1 MGPPRKRRKITS
13 ITREV
18 DSRNDAK
25 QLTDLNSVTEP
36 DIVSPNTNQIRANQT
51 VSSTCS
57 NNNNDNQSST
67 LLNIDYARLA
77 REIVK
82 LQTGPT
88 VNNMTTPIHSDLS
101 ATAGNSHENRDIDL
115 ILPIL
120 TVPCVNE
127 TSQSSATNEASKTI
141 PMQPTSVLSG
151 KNCSSTCN
159 SNVNFHNL
167 IDTSILSNEPSAN
180 AQNNYNTGQRQVT
193 ELTSGI
199 PLGAHI
205 PKRIKEKNWA
215 NEYIDLS
222 ALLPKNVD
230 NDLWSVTFAPSTVTL
245 QNQQNVPKTKS
256 ILSFYEW
263 NEAFRIFMAIYIQ
276 KFPEDAPH
284 MLKYMSTI
292 RNIYEMKGNE
302 SFRYYDETFRLLR
315 KENSQPWQQ
324 EIDELHRKTMFMKS
338 SKFTTN
344 HTFLQSPTTAKHNNG
359 TAFNPNNRRVQP
371 FLDKS
376 NNGTYN
382 IYNKYQCCTKR
393 ICPYQHVCRVCK
405 GPHPQA
411 KCTKQATI
419 HQTNQPNTKQNTK
432 PSKP

>member
-13 ITREV
+13 TTRDIE
-18 DSRNDAK
+18 SRNDSE
-25 QLTDLNSVTEP
+25 QLSELNPVTVP
-36 DIVSPNTNQIRANQT
+36 DSVSPNTNQIRANQT
-51 VSSTCS
+51 VLS
-57 NNNNDNQSST
+57 NNSNNDNQSST

-77 REIVK
+77 REIVR
-82 LQTGPT
+82 LQAGPT
-88 VNNMTTPIHSDLS
+88 STNVTAPIHSVLS
-101 ATAGNSHENRDIDL
+101 TTTGNSIDHRDINL
-115 ILPIL
+115 LPPLL
-120 TVPCVNE
+120 TVPYVNE
-127 TSQSSATNEASKTI
+127 NSQPSATSEASRTI
-141 PMQPTSVLSG
+141 PMQSTSVLPG
-151 KNCSSTCN
+151 NNCSTD

-167 IDTSILSNEPSAN
+167 IDSILSNEPSAN
-180 AQNNYNTGQRQVT
+180 VHNNYNAGQRQVT

-205 PKRIKEKNWA
+205 PKRIKEKIWA

-222 ALLPKNVD
+222 ALLPTNVD
-230 NDLWSVTFAPSTVTL
+230 NDLWSVTFAPNTVTL
-245 QNQQNVPKTKS
+245 QNQQNVPKPKS

-263 NEAFRIFMAIYIQ
+263 NEAFRIYMAIYIQ
-276 KFPEDAPH
+276 IFPEDAPH

-292 RNIYEMKGNE
+292 KNIYEMKGNE

-324 EIDELHRKTMFMKS
+324 EIDELYRKAMFMKS
-338 SKFTTN
+338 SKFTVN
-344 HTFLQSPTTAKHNNG
+344 HNFPQPPTTAKYNNG
-359 TAFNPNNRRVQP
+359 TAINPNNRRVQP
-371 FLDKS
+371 FLDTN
-376 NNGTYN
+376 NNGTCH

-393 ICPYQHVCRVCK
+393 NYPYQHVCRVCK

-419 HQTNQPNTKQNTK
+419 HQINQPHTKQNVTK